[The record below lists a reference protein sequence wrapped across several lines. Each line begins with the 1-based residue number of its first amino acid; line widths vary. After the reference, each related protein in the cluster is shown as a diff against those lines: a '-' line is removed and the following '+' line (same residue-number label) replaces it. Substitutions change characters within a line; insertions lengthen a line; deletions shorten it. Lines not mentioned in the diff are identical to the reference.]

1 MIAEGGIGGT
11 GVTMGR
17 VSGFGSL
24 FVNGVEFDTSSS
36 TFVYEEDRVGDQSG
50 IRVGMVVRI
59 TGEDDGVTGLAEIV
73 EYASLFEGTLST
85 NSIASNE
92 TGSLLAMGQN
102 VTVDAD
108 TVYDD
113 GGTGILLSMLP
124 PSAIIEVSG
133 FTDGNGNILATR
145 IEVKQ
150 QQYSGETLDVKALVS
165 NLDSANKTFML
176 GSLNIDYSALELP
189 DGITDGIYVEAR
201 GTLQNDVLIAGDVQ
215 LEDGGDLVIAT
226 DGEEAELEGLVTGIL
241 SSDNTLFYVNGQLV
255 SVNGDTSFESDSS
268 ASSLTIGQPLE
279 VAGVMEGTTLVAAKV
294 ELKVLSSQKEELE
307 GVPTA
312 VDASAGTLELLGQT
326 IRVSSSTIFEDDLED
341 GQDDSQ
347 TFNLSSLTP
356 DVDHLTVDLYRTTN
370 GDLVTLEATKVERD
384 ELPSEGPG
392 YAEVEGYIQAVGD
405 NQTQITVVNVTVDIS
420 DPSLSWFTPVEGE
433 RVEIFGFYD
442 TTTGILKADNVDI
455 DSD

>member
-1 MIAEGGIGGT
+1 MRRAASEAPAFPWAGSA
-11 GVTMGR
+11 
-17 VSGFGSL
+17 VSAPL

>member
-384 ELPSEGPG
+384 ELPSEGTG

>member
-1 MIAEGGIGGT
+1 
-11 GVTMGR
+11 
-17 VSGFGSL
+17 
-24 FVNGVEFDTSSS
+24 
-36 TFVYEEDRVGDQSG
+36 
-50 IRVGMVVRI
+50 
-59 TGEDDGVTGLAEIV
+59 
-73 EYASLFEGTLST
+73 
-85 NSIASNE
+85 
-92 TGSLLAMGQN
+92 
-102 VTVDAD
+102 
-108 TVYDD
+108 
-113 GGTGILLSMLP
+113 
-124 PSAIIEVSG
+124 
-133 FTDGNGNILATR
+133 
-145 IEVKQ
+145 
-150 QQYSGETLDVKALVS
+150 
-165 NLDSANKTFML
+165 
-176 GSLNIDYSALELP
+176 
-189 DGITDGIYVEAR
+189 
-201 GTLQNDVLIAGDVQ
+201 
-215 LEDGGDLVIAT
+215 
-226 DGEEAELEGLVTGIL
+226 
-241 SSDNTLFYVNGQLV
+241 
-255 SVNGDTSFESDSS
+255 
-268 ASSLTIGQPLE
+268 
-279 VAGVMEGTTLVAAKV
+279 MEGTTLVAAKV

>member
-176 GSLNIDYSALELP
+176 GSLNID
-189 DGITDGIYVEAR
+189 
-201 GTLQNDVLIAGDVQ
+201 
-215 LEDGGDLVIAT
+215 
-226 DGEEAELEGLVTGIL
+226 
-241 SSDNTLFYVNGQLV
+241 
-255 SVNGDTSFESDSS
+255 
-268 ASSLTIGQPLE
+268 
-279 VAGVMEGTTLVAAKV
+279 
-294 ELKVLSSQKEELE
+294 
-307 GVPTA
+307 
-312 VDASAGTLELLGQT
+312 
-326 IRVSSSTIFEDDLED
+326 
-341 GQDDSQ
+341 
-347 TFNLSSLTP
+347 
-356 DVDHLTVDLYRTTN
+356 
-370 GDLVTLEATKVERD
+370 
-384 ELPSEGPG
+384 
-392 YAEVEGYIQAVGD
+392 
-405 NQTQITVVNVTVDIS
+405 
-420 DPSLSWFTPVEGE
+420 
-433 RVEIFGFYD
+433 
-442 TTTGILKADNVDI
+442 
-455 DSD
+455 